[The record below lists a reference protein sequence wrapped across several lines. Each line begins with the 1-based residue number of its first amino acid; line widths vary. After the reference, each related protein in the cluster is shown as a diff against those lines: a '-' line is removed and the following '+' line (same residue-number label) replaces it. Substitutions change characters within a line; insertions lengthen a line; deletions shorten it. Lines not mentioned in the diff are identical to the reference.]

1 MNIKTI
7 RKELKRVSTY
17 AREQNISAQTVYNQ
31 INNGTLKGVKID
43 GVTFVE
49 IEKEDENRIS

>member
-7 RKELKRVSTY
+7 NTELKRVSTY
-17 AREQNISAQTVYNQ
+17 AREKKVSVQTVYNQ
-31 INNGTLKGVKID
+31 INNGTLKSVKID

-49 IEKEDENRIS
+49 IKPENGNGK

>member
-7 RKELKRVSTY
+7 KKELKRVSTY
-17 AREQNISAQTVYNQ
+17 AKEKNISVQTVYNQ
-31 INNGTLKGVKID
+31 INSGILNSVKID

-49 IEKEDENRIS
+49 IKIEDEE

>member
-31 INNGTLKGVKID
+31 IKSGALESVKID

-49 IEKEDENRIS
+49 IEIEDENRID

>member
-7 RKELKRVSTY
+7 KKELKRVSTY

-31 INNGTLKGVKID
+31 INNGILKSVKID

-49 IEKEDENRIS
+49 IEIEDENRID

>member
-7 RKELKRVSTY
+7 KKELKRVSTY

-31 INNGTLKGVKID
+31 INSGILKSVKID

-49 IEKEDENRIS
+49 IEKEDENRID

>member
-7 RKELKRVSTY
+7 IKELKRVSTY
-17 AREQNISAQTVYNQ
+17 AKEKNISVQTVYNQ
-31 INNGTLKGVKID
+31 INNGTLKSVKID

-49 IEKEDENRIS
+49 TEIEDENRID

>member
-31 INNGTLKGVKID
+31 INSGILKSVKID

>member
-7 RKELKRVSTY
+7 KKELKRVSTY

-31 INNGTLKGVKID
+31 INSGILKSVKID

-49 IEKEDENRIS
+49 IEIKDENRIS

>member
-7 RKELKRVSTY
+7 KTELKRVSTY
-17 AREQNISAQTVYNQ
+17 AREKKVSVQTIYNQ
-31 INNGTLKGVKID
+31 INNGTLKSVKID

-49 IEKEDENRIS
+49 IEKEDENRID

>member
-31 INNGTLKGVKID
+31 INSGILKSVKID

-49 IEKEDENRIS
+49 IEVKDENRIS

>member
-31 INNGTLKGVKID
+31 INSGILKSVKID

-49 IEKEDENRIS
+49 IEIEDENRID

>member
-31 INNGTLKGVKID
+31 INNGILKSVKID

-49 IEKEDENRIS
+49 IEIKDENRIS

>member
-7 RKELKRVSTY
+7 KTELKRVSTC
-17 AREQNISAQTVYNQ
+17 AREKKVSVQTIYNQ
-31 INNGTLKGVKID
+31 INNGTLKSVKID

-49 IEKEDENRIS
+49 IEKEDENRID

>member
-7 RKELKRVSTY
+7 NTELKRVSTY
-17 AREQNISAQTVYNQ
+17 ARKKKVSVQTIYNQ
-31 INNGTLKGVKID
+31 INNGTLKSVKID

-49 IEKEDENRIS
+49 IEKEDENRID

>member
-31 INNGTLKGVKID
+31 INNGTLKSVKID

-49 IEKEDENRIS
+49 IEKEDENRID

>member
-31 INNGTLKGVKID
+31 INNGILKSVKID

>member
-7 RKELKRVSTY
+7 KKELKRVSTY

-31 INNGTLKGVKID
+31 INNGILKSVKID

-49 IEKEDENRIS
+49 IEKEDENRID

>member
-7 RKELKRVSTY
+7 KKELKRVSTY

-31 INNGTLKGVKID
+31 INSGVLNSVKID

-49 IEKEDENRIS
+49 IEIKDENRIS

>member
-31 INNGTLKGVKID
+31 INNGILKSVKID

-49 IEKEDENRIS
+49 IEIEDEE

>member
-31 INNGTLKGVKID
+31 INSGILKSVKID

-49 IEKEDENRIS
+49 IEKEDENRID